1 MKENTIGSYQTHIK
15 LVAIDADDTLWDCQ
29 SYFVQVEEEYC
40 RLLSDFADADTVSY
54 ELFKTETAN
63 MAELGYGCKAFTL
76 SLVENAVK
84 ISDGR
89 ISANRLLQIQDLGRS
104 LLRLAA
110 TPLPE
115 VRETLE
121 LLRHSRLSPSVPAS
135 CSLPPASCSL
145 LPASCS
151 LPPAPCPLI
160 IVFTKGEIDDQLH
173 KLERSGLAPLFDD
186 VVVVADKTKEEYLR
200 LCERYN
206 VDISNILSVGNSFKS
221 DVEPVLQL
229 GGYAVHIPFKHLW
242 AHEHT
247 EEYSHPHLWT
257 ISHFGELTNVLK

>member
-1 MKENTIGSYQTHIK
+1 MIK
-15 LVAIDADDTLWDCQ
+15 LIAFDADDTLWDCQ
-29 SYFVQVEEEYC
+29 SHFVEVEQRYC
-40 RLLSDFADADTVSY
+40 QLLADYADEQTVSH

-76 SLVENAVK
+76 SLVENAVR

-121 LLRHSRLSPSVPAS
+121 QLRHSLLSPSVPAS
-135 CSLPPASCSL
+135 CSLPPT
-145 LPASCS
+145 
-151 LPPAPCPLI
+151 PCPLM
-160 IVFTKGEIDDQLH
+160 IVFTKGEIDDQQH

-186 VVVVADKTKEEYLR
+186 CVVVADKTKDEYIR
-200 LCERYN
+200 LAQRYG
-206 VDISNILSVGNSFKS
+206 VDISEMLSVGNSFKS

-229 GGYAVHIPFKHLW
+229 GGYAVHIPFTHLW

-247 EEYSHPHLWT
+247 EEYEHPRLKV
-257 ISHFGELTNVLK
+257 ISHFGEFLQVFRMF

>member
-1 MKENTIGSYQTHIK
+1 MIK
-15 LVAIDADDTLWDCQ
+15 LIAFDADDTLWDCQ
-29 SYFVQVEEEYC
+29 SHFVEVEQRYC
-40 RLLSDFADADTVSY
+40 QLLADYADEQTVSH

-84 ISDGR
+84 ISQGR
-89 ISANRLLQIQDLGRS
+89 IPANLLLQIQALGRS
-104 LLRLAA
+104 LLRLPA

-121 LLRHSRLSPSVPAS
+121 QLRHSLLSPSVPAS
-135 CSLPPASCSL
+135 C
-145 LPASCS
+145 
-151 LPPAPCPLI
+151 PLM

-173 KLERSGLAPLFDD
+173 KLERSGLSPLFDD

-206 VDISNILSVGNSFKS
+206 VDICNILSVGNSFKS

>member
-76 SLVENAVK
+76 SLVENAVR

-121 LLRHSRLSPSVPAS
+121 QLRHSLLSPSVPAS
-135 CSLPPASCSL
+135 CSLPPASC
-145 LPASCS
+145 P
-151 LPPAPCPLI
+151 I
-160 IVFTKGEIDDQLH
+160 MIVFTKGEIDDQLH
-173 KLERSGLAPLFDD
+173 KLERSGLAPYFDD

-221 DVEPVLQL
+221 DVEPILQL

>member
-1 MKENTIGSYQTHIK
+1 MIK
-15 LVAIDADDTLWDCQ
+15 LIAFDADDTLWDCQ
-29 SYFVQVEEEYC
+29 SHFVEVEQRYC
-40 RLLSDFADADTVSY
+40 QLLADYADEQTVSH

-76 SLVENAVK
+76 SLVENAVR

-121 LLRHSRLSPSVPAS
+121 QLRHSLLSPSVPAS
-135 CSLPPASCSL
+135 CSL
-145 LPASCS
+145 LPV
-151 LPPAPCPLI
+151 PCPLM
-160 IVFTKGEIDDQLH
+160 IVFTKGEIDDQQH

-186 VVVVADKTKEEYLR
+186 CVVVADKTKDEYIR
-200 LCERYN
+200 LAQRYG
-206 VDISNILSVGNSFKS
+206 VDISEMLSVGNSFKS

-229 GGYAVHIPFKHLW
+229 GGYAVHIPFTHLW

-247 EEYSHPHLWT
+247 EEYEHPRLKV
-257 ISHFGELTNVLK
+257 ISHFGEFLQVFRMF

>member
-76 SLVENAVK
+76 SLVENAVR

-121 LLRHSRLSPSVPAS
+121 QLRHSLLSPSVPAS
-135 CSLPPASCSL
+135 CSLL
-145 LPASCS
+145 L
-151 LPPAPCPLI
+151 APCPLM

-173 KLERSGLAPLFDD
+173 KLERSGLAPYFDD

-206 VDISNILSVGNSFKS
+206 VDISNLLSVGNSFKS

>member
-1 MKENTIGSYQTHIK
+1 MIK
-15 LVAIDADDTLWDCQ
+15 LIAFDADDTLWDCQ
-29 SYFVQVEEEYC
+29 SHFVEVEQRYC
-40 RLLSDFADADTVSY
+40 QLLADYADEQTVSH

-76 SLVENAVK
+76 SLVENAVR

-121 LLRHSRLSPSVPAS
+121 QLRHSLLSPSVPAS
-135 CSLPPASCSL
+135 CSL
-145 LPASCS
+145 LPVH
-151 LPPAPCPLI
+151 CPI
-160 IVFTKGEIDDQLH
+160 MIVFTKGEIDDQQH

-186 VVVVADKTKEEYLR
+186 CVVVADKTKDEYIR
-200 LCERYN
+200 LAQRYG
-206 VDISNILSVGNSFKS
+206 VDISEMLSVGNSFKS

-229 GGYAVHIPFKHLW
+229 GGYAVHIPFTHLW

-247 EEYSHPHLWT
+247 EEYEHPRLKV
-257 ISHFGELTNVLK
+257 ISHFGEFLQVFRMF

>member
-1 MKENTIGSYQTHIK
+1 MIK
-15 LVAIDADDTLWDCQ
+15 LIAFDADDTLWDCQ
-29 SYFVQVEEEYC
+29 SHFVEVEQRYC
-40 RLLSDFADADTVSY
+40 QLLADYADKQTVSH

-76 SLVENAVK
+76 SLVENAVR

-121 LLRHSRLSPSVPAS
+121 QLRHSLLSPSVPAS
-135 CSLPPASCSL
+135 CSLPPVH
-145 LPASCS
+145 
-151 LPPAPCPLI
+151 CPLM
-160 IVFTKGEIDDQLH
+160 IVFTKGEIDDQQH

-186 VVVVADKTKEEYLR
+186 CVVVADKTKDEYIR
-200 LCERYN
+200 LAQRYG
-206 VDISNILSVGNSFKS
+206 VDISEMLSVGNSFKS

-229 GGYAVHIPFKHLW
+229 GGYAVHIPFTHLW

-247 EEYSHPHLWT
+247 EEYEHPRLKV
-257 ISHFGELTNVLK
+257 ISHFGEFLQVFRMF

>member
-1 MKENTIGSYQTHIK
+1 MIK
-15 LVAIDADDTLWDCQ
+15 LIAFDADDTLWDCQ
-29 SYFVQVEEEYC
+29 SHFVEVEQRYC
-40 RLLSDFADADTVSY
+40 QLLADYADEQTVSH

-76 SLVENAVK
+76 SLVENAVR

-121 LLRHSRLSPSVPAS
+121 QLRHSLLSPSVPAS
-135 CSLPPASCSL
+135 CSLPPA
-145 LPASCS
+145 
-151 LPPAPCPLI
+151 PCPLF

-247 EEYSHPHLWT
+247 EEYEHPRLKV
-257 ISHFGELTNVLK
+257 ISHFGEFLQVFRMF

>member
-1 MKENTIGSYQTHIK
+1 MIK
-15 LVAIDADDTLWDCQ
+15 LIAFDADDTLWDCQ
-29 SYFVQVEEEYC
+29 SHFVEVEQRYC
-40 RLLSDFADADTVSY
+40 QLLADYADEQTVSH

-76 SLVENAVK
+76 SLVENAVR

-121 LLRHSRLSPSVPAS
+121 QLRHSLLSPSVPT
-135 CSLPPASCSL
+135 
-145 LPASCS
+145 SCS
-151 LPPAPCPLI
+151 LPPAPCPLM
-160 IVFTKGEIDDQLH
+160 IVFTKGEIDDQQH

-186 VVVVADKTKEEYLR
+186 CVVVADKTKDEYIR
-200 LCERYN
+200 LAQRYG
-206 VDISNILSVGNSFKS
+206 VDISEMLSVGNSFKS

-229 GGYAVHIPFKHLW
+229 GGYAVHIPFTHLW

-247 EEYSHPHLWT
+247 EEYEHPRLKV
-257 ISHFGELTNVLK
+257 ISHFGEFLQVFRMF

>member
-76 SLVENAVK
+76 SLVENAVR

-121 LLRHSRLSPSVPAS
+121 QLRHSRLSPS
-135 CSLPPASCSL
+135 
-145 LPASCS
+145 
-151 LPPAPCPLI
+151 CPLM

-173 KLERSGLAPLFDD
+173 KLERSGLAPYFDD

-229 GGYAVHIPFKHLW
+229 GGYAVHIPFKHIW

-257 ISHFGELTNVLK
+257 ISHFGEFLQVFRMF

>member
-1 MKENTIGSYQTHIK
+1 MIK
-15 LVAIDADDTLWDCQ
+15 LIAFDADDTLWDCQ
-29 SYFVQVEEEYC
+29 SHFVEVEQRYC
-40 RLLSDFADADTVSY
+40 QLLADYADEQTVSH

-76 SLVENAVK
+76 SLVENAVR

-121 LLRHSRLSPSVPAS
+121 QLRHSLLSPSVPAS
-135 CSLPPASCSL
+135 CSLPPASCSP

-151 LPPAPCPLI
+151 LPPAPCPLM
-160 IVFTKGEIDDQLH
+160 IVFTKGEIDDQQH

-186 VVVVADKTKEEYLR
+186 CVVVADKTKDEYIR
-200 LCERYN
+200 LAQRYG
-206 VDISNILSVGNSFKS
+206 VDISEMLSVGNSFKS

-229 GGYAVHIPFKHLW
+229 GGYAVHIPFTHLW

-247 EEYSHPHLWT
+247 EEYEHPRLKV
-257 ISHFGELTNVLK
+257 ISHFGEFLQVFRMF

>member
-1 MKENTIGSYQTHIK
+1 MIK
-15 LVAIDADDTLWDCQ
+15 LIAFDADDTLWDCQ
-29 SYFVQVEEEYC
+29 SHFVEVEQRYC
-40 RLLSDFADADTVSY
+40 QLLADYADEQTVSH

-76 SLVENAVK
+76 SLVENAVR

-121 LLRHSRLSPSVPAS
+121 QLRHSLLSPSV
-135 CSLPPASCSL
+135 PASCSL

-151 LPPAPCPLI
+151 LLPAPCPLM
-160 IVFTKGEIDDQLH
+160 IVFTKGEIDDQQH

-186 VVVVADKTKEEYLR
+186 CVVVADKTKDEYIR
-200 LCERYN
+200 LAQRYG
-206 VDISNILSVGNSFKS
+206 VDICEMLSVGNSFKS

-229 GGYAVHIPFKHLW
+229 GGYAVHIPFTHLW

-247 EEYSHPHLWT
+247 EEYEHPRLKV
-257 ISHFGELTNVLK
+257 ISHFGEFLQVFRMF

>member
-76 SLVENAVK
+76 SLVENAVR

-121 LLRHSRLSPSVPAS
+121 LLRHSLLSPSVPAS
-135 CSLPPASCSL
+135 CSLL
-145 LPASCS
+145 
-151 LPPAPCPLI
+151 PAPCPLF

>member
-1 MKENTIGSYQTHIK
+1 MIK
-15 LVAIDADDTLWDCQ
+15 LIAFDADDTLWDCQ
-29 SYFVQVEEEYC
+29 SHFVEVEQRY
-40 RLLSDFADADTVSY
+40 RQLLADYADEQTVSH

-84 ISDGR
+84 ISQGR
-89 ISANRLLQIQDLGRS
+89 IPANLLLQIQDLGRS

-121 LLRHSRLSPSVPAS
+121 QLRHSLLSPSVPAS
-135 CSLPPASCSL
+135 CSLPL
-145 LPASCS
+145 
-151 LPPAPCPLI
+151 PCPI
-160 IVFTKGEIDDQLH
+160 MIVFTKGEIDDQQH

-186 VVVVADKTKEEYLR
+186 CVVVADKTKDEYIR
-200 LCERYN
+200 LAQRYG
-206 VDISNILSVGNSFKS
+206 VDISEMLSVGNSFKS

-229 GGYAVHIPFKHLW
+229 GGYAVHIPFTHLW

-247 EEYSHPHLWT
+247 EEYEHPRLKV
-257 ISHFGELTNVLK
+257 ISHFGEFLQVFRMF

>member
-1 MKENTIGSYQTHIK
+1 MIK
-15 LVAIDADDTLWDCQ
+15 LIAFDADDTLWDCQ
-29 SYFVQVEEEYC
+29 SHFVEVEQRYC
-40 RLLSDFADADTVSY
+40 QLLADYADEQTVSH

-76 SLVENAVK
+76 SLVENAVR

-121 LLRHSRLSPSVPAS
+121 QLRHSLLSPSVPAS
-135 CSLPPASCSL
+135 CSLPLAPCPL
-145 LPASCS
+145 L
-151 LPPAPCPLI
+151 PAPCPLF
-160 IVFTKGEIDDQLH
+160 IVFTKGEIDDQQH

-186 VVVVADKTKEEYLR
+186 CVVVADKTKDEYIR
-200 LCERYN
+200 LAQRYG
-206 VDISNILSVGNSFKS
+206 VDISEMLSVGNSFKS

-257 ISHFGELTNVLK
+257 ISHFGEFLQVFRMF

>member
-1 MKENTIGSYQTHIK
+1 MKENIIGSYQTHIK

-76 SLVENAVK
+76 SLVENAVR

-121 LLRHSRLSPSVPAS
+121 QLRHSLLSPSVPAS
-135 CSLPPASCSL
+135 CPLPPASC
-145 LPASCS
+145 P
-151 LPPAPCPLI
+151 I
-160 IVFTKGEIDDQLH
+160 MIVFTKGEIDDQLH
-173 KLERSGLAPLFDD
+173 KLERSGLAPYFDD

-206 VDISNILSVGNSFKS
+206 VDICNILSVGNSFKS

>member
-76 SLVENAVK
+76 SLVENAVR

-121 LLRHSRLSPSVPAS
+121 QLRHSQL
-135 CSLPPASCSL
+135 
-145 LPASCS
+145 
-151 LPPAPCPLI
+151 PAPCPLF

-173 KLERSGLAPLFDD
+173 KLERSGLTPLFDD

>member
-76 SLVENAVK
+76 SLVENAVR

-104 LLRLAA
+104 LLRLDA

-121 LLRHSRLSPSVPAS
+121 QLRHSLLSPSVPAS
-135 CSLPPASCSL
+135 CPLPI
-145 LPASCS
+145 ASCS
-151 LPPAPCPLI
+151 LPLAPCPLF

-173 KLERSGLAPLFDD
+173 KLERSGLAPYFDD

-206 VDISNILSVGNSFKS
+206 VDICNILSVGNSFKS

-247 EEYSHPHLWT
+247 EEYEHPRLKV
-257 ISHFGELTNVLK
+257 ISHFGEFLQVFRMF

>member
-1 MKENTIGSYQTHIK
+1 MIK
-15 LVAIDADDTLWDCQ
+15 LIAFDADDTLWDCQ
-29 SYFVQVEEEYC
+29 SHFVEVEQRYC
-40 RLLSDFADADTVSY
+40 QLLADYADEQTVSH

-84 ISDGR
+84 ISQGR
-89 ISANRLLQIQDLGRS
+89 IPANLLLQIQDLGRS

-121 LLRHSRLSPSVPAS
+121 QLRHSLLSPSVPAS
-135 CSLPPASCSL
+135 CSLPPA
-145 LPASCS
+145 
-151 LPPAPCPLI
+151 PCPLM
-160 IVFTKGEIDDQLH
+160 IVFTKGEIDDQQH

-186 VVVVADKTKEEYLR
+186 CVVVADKTKDEYIR
-200 LCERYN
+200 LAQRYG
-206 VDISNILSVGNSFKS
+206 VDISEMLSVGNSFKS

-229 GGYAVHIPFKHLW
+229 GGYAVHIPFTHLW

-247 EEYSHPHLWT
+247 EEYEHPRLKV
-257 ISHFGELTNVLK
+257 ISHFGEFLQVFRMF

>member
-76 SLVENAVK
+76 SLVENAVR

-121 LLRHSRLSPSVPAS
+121 QLRHSLLSPSVPAS
-135 CSLPPASCSL
+135 CSL
-145 LPASCS
+145 LPI
-151 LPPAPCPLI
+151 PCPLM

-206 VDISNILSVGNSFKS
+206 VDISNLLSVGNSFKS

>member
-1 MKENTIGSYQTHIK
+1 MIK
-15 LVAIDADDTLWDCQ
+15 LIAFDADDTLWDCQ
-29 SYFVQVEEEYC
+29 SHFVEVEQRYC
-40 RLLSDFADADTVSY
+40 QLLADYADEQTVSH

-76 SLVENAVK
+76 SLVENAVR

-121 LLRHSRLSPSVPAS
+121 QLRHSLLSPSVPAS
-135 CSLPPASCSL
+135 CSLL
-145 LPASCS
+145 L
-151 LPPAPCPLI
+151 APCPLM

-173 KLERSGLAPLFDD
+173 KLERSGLAPYFDD
-186 VVVVADKTKEEYLR
+186 VVVVADKTKEEYIR
-200 LCERYN
+200 LAQRYG
-206 VDISNILSVGNSFKS
+206 VDISEMLSVGNSFKS

-229 GGYAVHIPFKHLW
+229 GGYAVHIPFTHLW

-247 EEYSHPHLWT
+247 EEYEHPRLKV
-257 ISHFGELTNVLK
+257 ISHFGEFLQVFRMF

>member
-76 SLVENAVK
+76 SLVENAVR

-121 LLRHSRLSPSVPAS
+121 QLRHSLLSPSVPAS
-135 CSLPPASCSL
+135 CSLPPASC
-145 LPASCS
+145 P
-151 LPPAPCPLI
+151 I
-160 IVFTKGEIDDQLH
+160 MIVFTKGEIDDQLH
-173 KLERSGLAPLFDD
+173 KLERSGLAPYFDD

>member
-76 SLVENAVK
+76 SLVENAVR

-121 LLRHSRLSPSVPAS
+121 QLRH
-135 CSLPPASCSL
+135 SL

-151 LPPAPCPLI
+151 LPLSPCPLM

-173 KLERSGLAPLFDD
+173 KLERSGLAPYFDD

-206 VDISNILSVGNSFKS
+206 VDICNILSVGNSFKS

>member
-76 SLVENAVK
+76 SLVENAVR

-121 LLRHSRLSPSVPAS
+121 LLRHSRLSPSVTAT
-135 CSLPPASCSL
+135 
-145 LPASCS
+145 
-151 LPPAPCPLI
+151 CPLM

>member
-1 MKENTIGSYQTHIK
+1 MIK
-15 LVAIDADDTLWDCQ
+15 LIAFDADDTLWDCQ
-29 SYFVQVEEEYC
+29 SHFVEVEQRYC
-40 RLLSDFADADTVSY
+40 QLLADYADEQTVSH

-84 ISDGR
+84 ISQGR
-89 ISANRLLQIQDLGRS
+89 IPANLLLQIQDLGRS
-104 LLRLAA
+104 LLRLPA

-121 LLRHSRLSPSVPAS
+121 QLRHSLLSPSVPAS
-135 CSLPPASCSL
+135 CSL
-145 LPASCS
+145 LPV
-151 LPPAPCPLI
+151 PCPLM
-160 IVFTKGEIDDQLH
+160 IVFTKGEIDDQQH

-186 VVVVADKTKEEYLR
+186 CVVVADKTKDEYIR
-200 LCERYN
+200 LAQRYG
-206 VDISNILSVGNSFKS
+206 VDISEMLSVGNSFKS

-229 GGYAVHIPFKHLW
+229 GGYAVHIPFTHLW

-247 EEYSHPHLWT
+247 EEYEHPRLKV
-257 ISHFGELTNVLK
+257 ISHFGEFLQVFRMF